1 MKVSIVTPTWNR
13 AATLKRTLESI
24 ESQTLTPFRHVIVDN
39 LSDDETSDLVCDYK
53 KRAAYEV
60 VHLCERDRG
69 IYDAMNKGANA
80 AGGEALYF
88 LNDDDRLLAPD
99 SLELLARALV
109 LVPAG
114 VVFADVTVFDPAQET
129 SKIRTHRQVNRL
141 TLAEKSICQQA
152 TLYSRKA
159 IETVG
164 GFDAGLRAAGDYDW
178 MIRALVRDRIQSVY
192 LRQTVAVF
200 TAGGISSDPAHAME
214 FRAEMDAVAGRYF
227 SPEVRERALRYRHF
241 WRKIPWGLRFC
252 PGSEKSDRLNV
263 ISRFSLWQKLLPDP
277 LRLVDF

>member
-114 VVFADVTVFDPAQET
+114 VVLRMSPF
-129 SKIRTHRQVNRL
+129 S
-141 TLAEKSICQQA
+141 TLP
-152 TLYSRKA
+152 RKPQRS
-159 IETVG
+159 EPT
-164 GFDAGLRAAGDYDW
+164 
-178 MIRALVRDRIQSVY
+178 DRS
-192 LRQTVAVF
+192 
-200 TAGGISSDPAHAME
+200 TA
-214 FRAEMDAVAGRYF
+214 
-227 SPEVRERALRYRHF
+227 
-241 WRKIPWGLRFC
+241 
-252 PGSEKSDRLNV
+252 
-263 ISRFSLWQKLLPDP
+263 
-277 LRLVDF
+277 